1 MPKQKTEKPGV
12 EYQRNAIVFPKSI
25 KNVCILAH
33 PSLVSRL
40 IILPS
45 LSSVHRGAPL
55 TLAQSLA
62 AAEPDAPYVYAIRTA
77 AVSQCLYTFF
87 DLLVF
92 PFAAFALLA
101 APWRTASVYRHMAAC
116 VAAEPDSPYVAQVC
130 ICQMHW

>member
-1 MPKQKTEKPGV
+1 M
-12 EYQRNAIVFPKSI
+12 
-25 KNVCILAH
+25 
-33 PSLVSRL
+33 
-40 IILPS
+40 
-45 LSSVHRGAPL
+45 
-55 TLAQSLA
+55 QSLA

-116 VAAEPDSPYVAQVC
+116 VAAEPDSPYVAQVRM
-130 ICQMHW
+130 IVSDAPNQKPTFGRNPLNITRIQNTTNFGSKQLL